1 METRA
6 HFVLIGAFTLAV
18 IAGAFLF
25 VLWFSGLARTSEHK
39 TYEILFTGSVSGLSR
54 GGAVLFNGLRVGEVL
69 EINLVPND
77 PSRVQALVDVAG
89 NVPIKQDTKARL
101 EIQGLT
107 GGALIALSGGA
118 PDAPPLVEK
127 KGAPPVIVAEPSELQ
142 DPMESVRSL
151 SAKAESVLA
160 KVDKLISDSSAG
172 VGDAIANVDA
182 FSKAL
187 GENAPGIK
195 SVLASLSDL
204 GRRVGPLADH
214 LQALSDDVDKLV
226 QAVDADKVR
235 RVVTN
240 VDTFTGALADNKAQI
255 DSLLSDSAALAK
267 RLNGTSAQLDSAL
280 ADFDSLV
287 KSVDGRKVSSF
298 LDGADS
304 LGQTLRDNKG
314 EIDRML
320 KDASQLAAKL
330 NQSADK
336 IDPLLASLQGLV
348 GSAEVK
354 GPLSE
359 VSDAARAVRQLADD
373 LNARTKEIAAGLSR
387 FSSSGLREYEALA
400 VDGRR
405 TINDLDRVVRGFE
418 RNPSEIIF
426 GAKPTLPQLH
436 GGP

>member
-1 METRA
+1 
-6 HFVLIGAFTLAV
+6 
-18 IAGAFLF
+18 
-25 VLWFSGLARTSEHK
+25 
-39 TYEILFTGSVSGLSR
+39 
-54 GGAVLFNGLRVGEVL
+54 
-69 EINLVPND
+69 
-77 PSRVQALVDVAG
+77 
-89 NVPIKQDTKARL
+89 
-101 EIQGLT
+101 
-107 GGALIALSGGA
+107 
-118 PDAPPLVEK
+118 
-127 KGAPPVIVAEPSELQ
+127 
-142 DPMESVRSL
+142 
-151 SAKAESVLA
+151 
-160 KVDKLISDSSAG
+160 
-172 VGDAIANVDA
+172 
-182 FSKAL
+182 
-187 GENAPGIK
+187 
-195 SVLASLSDL
+195 
-204 GRRVGPLADH
+204 
-214 LQALSDDVDKLV
+214 
-226 QAVDADKVR
+226 
-235 RVVTN
+235 
-240 VDTFTGALADNKAQI
+240 
-255 DSLLSDSAALAK
+255 
-267 RLNGTSAQLDSAL
+267 L